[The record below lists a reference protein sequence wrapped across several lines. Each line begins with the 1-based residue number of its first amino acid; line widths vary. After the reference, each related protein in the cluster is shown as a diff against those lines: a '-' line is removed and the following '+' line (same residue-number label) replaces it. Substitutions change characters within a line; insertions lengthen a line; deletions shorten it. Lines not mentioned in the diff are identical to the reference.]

1 MFNQDEA
8 GFAIDDQFYVGSSGL
23 LVKPVTAEGVTET
36 SVYIGED
43 QVTHFSQ
50 LFLDH
55 DPLTHTHCS
64 RYTTTTSRMKFIKA
78 PGKADMSAYL
88 LLCIRFLSWSV
99 VALLFPCENAHAA
112 RVH

>member
-23 LVKPVTAEGVTET
+23 LVKPVTAEGITET

-43 QVTHFSQ
+43 QVTHSSRRVV
-50 LFLDH
+50 DY
-55 DPLTHTHCS
+55 DPLIPYCS
-64 RYTTTTSRMKFIKA
+64 RYTTTTSRIKFIKV
-78 PGKADMSAYL
+78 PGKADLSAYL
-88 LLCIRFLSWSV
+88 LLCTRFLSLSV
-99 VALLFPCENAHAA
+99 VALLFPRENAHAA